1 MSVEQPLAC
10 NWAFVFRLI
19 INATSG
25 HLCLFNIFRLSWET
39 SLWHIS
45 NRYLAWS
52 RISNLCYLLNLIII
66 YISQVHKQ
74 LVHTESTAHILQK
87 GKNHQALRKEIWPL
101 PTTLQEKL
109 YGPVDTLQKTTR
121 KTNAQLQ
128 ARGRSTLI
136 SQYEFCSLLKIL
148 LWLWS
153 ALFTKIPH
161 WQNNSK
167 VK

>member
-1 MSVEQPLAC
+1 VERPLAC
-10 NWAFVFRLI
+10 SWAFVFRLT

-25 HLCLFNIFRLSWET
+25 H
-39 SLWHIS
+39 LWHIS

-74 LVHTESTAHILQK
+74 LVHTESTEHARFKDFIEPDSKQYTAHILQT

-121 KTNAQLQ
+121 FVAEAETQ
-128 ARGRSTLI
+128 
-136 SQYEFCSLLKIL
+136 
-148 LWLWS
+148 
-153 ALFTKIPH
+153 
-161 WQNNSK
+161 
-167 VK
+167 V